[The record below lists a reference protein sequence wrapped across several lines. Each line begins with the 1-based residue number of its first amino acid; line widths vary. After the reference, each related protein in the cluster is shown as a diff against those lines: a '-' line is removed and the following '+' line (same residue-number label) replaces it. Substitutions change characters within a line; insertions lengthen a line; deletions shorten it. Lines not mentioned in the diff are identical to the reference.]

1 MVTEISGAGVSHSVA
16 AQTSAAAA
24 ARVAETSRPVNSGV
38 VSDVV
43 SRDKQSTT
51 ATQVTGAFAQLRT
64 RQEVL
69 NQAASTV
76 RDVGNTAKEAEQ
88 LLGKMEEDLTAVVK
102 MYPPYPLDNP
112 ERVSLLNSFGG
123 LRRQIDALTFPP
135 PEALAAVD
143 EVLGSQET
151 TTIATD
157 VKPESLA
164 ATLDREPMWDIP
176 VLDPESASDE
186 EVSKALE
193 HVASM
198 QGFLED
204 LQSSM
209 WEDVVSFVNQAATP
223 EAESKGAEVRDLL
236 AELGSER
243 NGIGRNAT
251 QLEAAAE
258 SQ

>member
-1 MVTEISGAGVSHSVA
+1 MVTEISGAGLSHSVVAQSSTVTAPRVTEMSRA
-16 AQTSAAAA
+16 AQAATALP
-24 ARVAETSRPVNSGV
+24 VA
-38 VSDVV
+38 
-43 SRDKQSTT
+43 RDKQASS
-51 ATQVTGAFAQLRT
+51 AAQVAGAFALLRT
-64 RQEVL
+64 RQEAL
-69 NQAASTV
+69 NQAAVTV
-76 RDVGNTAKEAEQ
+76 REVGKTAEEAGQ
-88 LLGKMEEDLTAVVK
+88 LLSKMEEDLTAVVK

-112 ERVSLLNSFGG
+112 ERIDLLNSFGG

-143 EVLGSQET
+143 QVLEDPQEET
-151 TTIATD
+151 VASSD
-157 VKPESLA
+157 KPESLA

-176 VLDPESASDE
+176 FLDVLAASDD

-193 HVASM
+193 HVKSM
-198 QGFLED
+198 QGFVED

-236 AELGSER
+236 AELGETS
-243 NGIGRNAT
+243 GIGRNAS

-258 SQ
+258 SR

>member
-1 MVTEISGAGVSHSVA
+1 VEA
-16 AQTSAAAA
+16 
-24 ARVAETSRPVNSGV
+24 SRPVNAGV
-38 VSDVV
+38 ASNSVF
-43 SRDKQSTT
+43 RDKQSTT

-143 EVLGSQET
+143 KVLGTQEDST
-151 TTIATD
+151 VATE
-157 VKPESLA
+157 VRPESLA
-164 ATLDREPMWDIP
+164 AALDKEPMWDIP
-176 VLDPESASDE
+176 TLDTATASDD
-186 EVSKALE
+186 EVAKALE
-193 HVASM
+193 HVKSM

-209 WEDVVSFVNQAATP
+209 WEDVVSFVNQAVTP
-223 EAESKGAEVRDLL
+223 EAESKGAIVRDLL

-243 NGIGRNAT
+243 SGIGRNAT
-251 QLEAAAE
+251 QLEAVAE